1 MKHEAQTYKEIFTHS
16 FIIFMIP
23 QTHKQ
28 YLPYPDMNQLSS
40 NEMFTTIGRQTV
52 LAREEREKAVRFNA
66 S

>member
-1 MKHEAQTYKEIFTHS
+1 
-16 FIIFMIP
+16 
-23 QTHKQ
+23 
-28 YLPYPDMNQLSS
+28 MNQLSS